1 MSKKKKGTDLEFPP
15 HIAGFIPKGVP
26 KFIDEGNYIGS
37 IMMALEESHNVL
49 IIGPTGTGKTH
60 IVRYICQEL
69 ELPMLE
75 VSFTLGTDTTDLIG
89 RYELKAGKTEW
100 VYGPLPQAMKYG
112 TIFYADEINMA
123 RPDIVS
129 RLHGCLDDR
138 RSLVVSEHEEELITG
153 HSRYRFIGAMNPVE
167 LGYAGTR
174 PLSPALKR
182 RFEEI
187 IYINYPKKETELKIL
202 KSRTKLTDEN
212 IIMNLIDVA
221 NQARRAHEEGLVATP
236 PTPGNLIAWATLIIR
251 DISPIESAER
261 TIIHQTCDSLDSR
274 EFMRNI
280 IKTVFKT

>member
-1 MSKKKKGTDLEFPP
+1 MSPKKKDNGFPP
-15 HIAGFIPKGVP
+15 HIEGFIPKNVP
-26 KFIDEGNYIGS
+26 EFIDEGNYIEN
-37 IMMALEESHNVL
+37 IMIALEENHNVL

-60 IVRYICQEL
+60 IIRYIAQEL

-138 RSLVVSEHEEELITG
+138 RSIVVSEHEEELITA
-153 HSRYRFIGAMNPVE
+153 HHRYRFIGAMNPVE

-187 IYINYPKKETELKIL
+187 IYINYPKKETELRIL
-202 KSRTKLTDEN
+202 KTRQKLKDEN
-212 IIMNLIDVA
+212 ILEKLINVA
-221 NQARRAHEEGLVATP
+221 NQARRANEEGIVATP
-236 PTPGNLIAWATLIIR
+236 PTPGNLIAWATLIGR
-251 DISPIESAER
+251 DLSPIDAAER
-261 TIIHQTCDSLDSR
+261 TIVHQTSDSMDSR
-274 EFMRNI
+274 EYIRNI
-280 IKTVFKT
+280 VKNVFKA

>member
-1 MSKKKKGTDLEFPP
+1 MAKKGKKDLEFPL
-15 HIAGFIPKGVP
+15 HVAGFIPKNVP
-26 KFIDEGNYIGS
+26 EFIDEGNYIDS
-37 IMMALEESHNVL
+37 IMIALEENHNVL

-60 IVRYICQEL
+60 IVRYVCQRL

-100 VYGPLPQAMKYG
+100 IYGPLPQAMQYG

-138 RSLVVSEHEEELITG
+138 RSIIVSEHEEELIEA

-187 IYINYPKKETELKIL
+187 VYINYPKKETELKIL
-202 KSRTKLTDEN
+202 KGRSKVTDES
-212 IIMNLIDVA
+212 ILEKQIDVA
-221 NQARRAHEEGLVATP
+221 NQCRRAHEEGIVATP
-236 PTPGNLIAWATLIIR
+236 PTPGNLIAWATLIAR
-251 DISPIESAER
+251 GVTPIDASEK
-261 TIIHQTCDSLDSR
+261 TIIHQTCDSMDSR
-274 EFMRNI
+274 DYVRNI
-280 IKTVFKT
+280 IKNVFKT